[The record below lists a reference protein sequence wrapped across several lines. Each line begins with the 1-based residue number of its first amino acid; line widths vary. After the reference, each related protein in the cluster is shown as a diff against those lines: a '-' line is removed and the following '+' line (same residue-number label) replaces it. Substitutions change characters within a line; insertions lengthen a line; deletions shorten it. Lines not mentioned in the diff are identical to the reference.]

1 MNDALRADQC
11 ENALNDVELQ
21 RDEEQY
27 SYEDMASLINTS
39 CSSTLR
45 SEQSLKEDQFNP
57 QSPPKCLLCR
67 EVITLPQERFK
78 PCSCENVWVHTF
90 CALNDEKWLTKKCL
104 RCGKILRQPP
114 STLEASTSTTAST
127 VQQRMK
133 CYICGAYSIGSK
145 AGFRS
150 DAVMIRPCFCN
161 VTCHHRCIA
170 GRVLC
175 ERQCKVCGVT
185 YRYRKYGSLWD
196 FFMRYRCQYCL
207 TVSFLLIL
215 LTVSAFA
222 ITKSLSKVERF
233 SVTRLFLLITGIAI
247 FTTNLIFMWMC
258 LKYTIIRRIPRFN
271 TRYRQITVFDYD
283 GPETSMRESIV
294 MNGPEV
300 NKHVVSFQH
309 NTHCK
314 RSHEPL
320 LSRVLRLLIEVNKLC
335 SRLILL
341 RTRRKPRSDK
351 GRFFSKASRNSLDIT
366 TPLLNS
372 VPKYGP
378 SVR

>member
-1 MNDALRADQC
+1 MF
-11 ENALNDVELQ
+11 
-21 RDEEQY
+21 QY
-27 SYEDMASLINTS
+27 GT
-39 CSSTLR
+39 
-45 SEQSLKEDQFNP
+45 
-57 QSPPKCLLCR
+57 
-67 EVITLPQERFK
+67 
-78 PCSCENVWVHTF
+78 
-90 CALNDEKWLTKKCL
+90 
-104 RCGKILRQPP
+104 
-114 STLEASTSTTAST
+114 
-127 VQQRMK
+127 
-133 CYICGAYSIGSK
+133 
-145 AGFRS
+145 
-150 DAVMIRPCFCN
+150 
-161 VTCHHRCIA
+161 
-170 GRVLC
+170 
-175 ERQCKVCGVT
+175 
-185 YRYRKYGSLWD
+185 LWD

-320 LSRVLRLLIEVNKLC
+320 LSADSSLEQ
-335 SRLILL
+335 
-341 RTRRKPRSDK
+341 
-351 GRFFSKASRNSLDIT
+351 GFASRDCTGSWQISS
-366 TPLLNS
+366 TPIVDRSQQVVFTFDTPTNEE
-372 VPKYGP
+372 KAQKRQG
-378 SVR
+378 